1 VEFSCSGA
9 AYKRAWQIVNEIEGY
24 EAFIRELKALPK
36 SAVWPE

>member
-36 SAVWPE
+36 SAVRPE